1 MDKIEK
7 TDRSRRLGS
16 PKDEARQRLADLL
29 RANLGRRKIQQRE
42 RKRNQAASMAAT
54 KEAGTGPADTHV
66 SEHIASEGDEPLK
79 QI

>member
-7 TDRSRRLGS
+7 TDGSRPLRL
-16 PKDEARQRLADLL
+16 PKDEARQRLADSL

-42 RKRNQAASMAAT
+42 RKRNQDASMTAT
-54 KEAGTGPADTHV
+54 KEAGTGPADPPV
-66 SEHIASEGDEPLK
+66 LPDLASEGEEPLK